1 MCDPTLIASIGAQVV
16 GAQMQGNALK
26 GANAEKALLMRQNA
40 EQNRQLED
48 TQRAAIQEAVV
59 AADSTAGK
67 PGMEAAAVDLSNILK
82 AAITGGGAQTNT
94 RTSSA
99 PQIVRDAEAAA
110 AQTAMMKANQRASA
124 IASLDATSKYLGTTI
139 APKIADAAA
148 IGGMTGNFMSGNSA
162 VTDTGLQYAA
172 SKAYSPMAQ
181 ILSGAGQT
189 GMAYGLYDPKKGVP
203 VDKPVNKIV
212 STA

>member
-1 MCDPTLIASIGAQVV
+1 MCNPTLIVSALAQAG
-16 GAQMQGNALK
+16 GAQMQGNAIK
-26 GANAEKALLMRQNA
+26 SANAEKALLMRENA
-40 EQNRQLED
+40 EQNRMQED
-48 TQRAAIQEAVV
+48 TQRAAIQEATS

-67 PGMEAAAVDLSNILK
+67 PGIEDAAVDLSNILK

-94 RTSSA
+94 RVSSA

-110 AQTAMMKANQRASA
+110 AQAAIMKAKQRAGA
-124 IASLDATSKYLGTTI
+124 IANLDATSKYLQTTI

-148 IGGMTGNFMSGNSA
+148 IGGMTGNFMRGNSA
-162 VTDTGLQYAA
+162 TTDTGLQYAA

-189 GMAYGLYDPKKGVP
+189 GMAYGLY
-203 VDKPVNKIV
+203 KPDEIV
-212 STA
+212 LTDQILKDA

>member
-1 MCDPTLIASIGAQVV
+1 MCSPTLVASIGAQVIGQQV
-16 GAQMQGNALK
+16 QGNAIK
-26 GANAEKALLMRQNA
+26 DANAGKALLMRENA
-40 EQNRQLED
+40 ERNRMLED

-67 PGMEAAAVDLSNILK
+67 PGIEDAAVDLSNILK

-110 AQTAMMKANQRASA
+110 AQNAMMKANQRASA

-189 GMAYGLYDPKKGVP
+189 GMAYGLYDPDKVVP
-203 VDKPVNKIV
+203 TDKIV

>member
-1 MCDPTLIASIGAQVV
+1 MCNPTLIVSALAQAG
-16 GAQMQGNALK
+16 GAQMQGNVIK
-26 GANAEKALLMRQNA
+26 DANRSKALLMRENA

-124 IASLDATSKYLGTTI
+124 IAGLDATSKYLGTTI

-148 IGGMTGNFMSGNSA
+148 IGGMTGNFMRGNSA
-162 VTDTGLQYAA
+162 ATDTGLQYAA

-181 ILSGAGQT
+181 ILSGAGKA
-189 GMAYGLYDPKKGVP
+189 GMAYGLY
-203 VDKPVNKIV
+203 KPDEIV
-212 STA
+212 LTDQIVKDA

>member
-16 GAQMQGNALK
+16 GAQMQGNAMK
-26 GANAEKALLMRQNA
+26 SANADKALLMRQNQQ
-40 EQNRQLED
+40 QNRQLED
-48 TQRAAIQEAVV
+48 TQRAAIQEATA

-67 PGMEAAAVDLSNILK
+67 PGIESAAVDLSNILK

-110 AQTAMMKANQRASA
+110 AQAAMMKANQRASA

-148 IGGMTGNFMSGNSA
+148 IGGMTGNFMRGNSA

-181 ILSGAGQT
+181 ILSGAGKT
-189 GMAYGLYDPKKGVP
+189 GMAYGLY
-203 VDKPVNKIV
+203 KPDEIV
-212 STA
+212 LTDTVVKDVV

>member
-1 MCDPTLIASIGAQVV
+1 MCTPTLIVSALAQAG
-16 GAQMQGNALK
+16 GAQMQGNAIK
-26 GANAEKALLMRQNA
+26 DANRSKALLMRENA

-48 TQRAAIQEAVV
+48 TQRAAIQEATA

-94 RTSSA
+94 RASSA

-148 IGGMTGNFMSGNSA
+148 IGGMTGNFMRGNSA
-162 VTDTGLQYAA
+162 ATDTGLQYAA

-189 GMAYGLYDPKKGVP
+189 GMAYGLYDPDKVP
-203 VDKPVNKIV
+203 TDKIV
-212 STA
+212 STE

>member
-16 GAQMQGNALK
+16 GAQMQGNAMK
-26 GANAEKALLMRQNA
+26 SANADKALLMRQNQQ
-40 EQNRQLED
+40 QNRQLED
-48 TQRAAIQEAVV
+48 TQRAAIQEATA
-59 AADSTAGK
+59 AADSTAGR

-82 AAITGGGAQTNT
+82 AAITGGRAQTNT

-110 AQTAMMKANQRASA
+110 AQTAMMEANQRASA

-148 IGGMTGNFMSGNSA
+148 IGGMTGNFMRGNSA

-181 ILSGAGQT
+181 ILSGAGKA
-189 GMAYGLYDPKKGVP
+189 GMAYGLY
-203 VDKPVNKIV
+203 KPDEIV
-212 STA
+212 LTDTVVKDVV

>member
-16 GAQMQGNALK
+16 GAQMQGNAIK
-26 GANAEKALLMRQNA
+26 SANADKALLMRENA
-40 EQNRQLED
+40 EQNRMRED
-48 TQRAAIQEAVV
+48 TQRAAIQEATA

-67 PGMEAAAVDLSNILK
+67 PGIESAAVDLSNILK

-94 RTSSA
+94 RVGSA

-110 AQTAMMKANQRASA
+110 AQAAIMKADQRAGA
-124 IASLDATSKYLGTTI
+124 IANLDATSKYLQTTI

-148 IGGMTGNFMSGNSA
+148 IGGMTGNFMRGNSA

-203 VDKPVNKIV
+203 VDKIV